1 MVKRRKLKRIEKN
14 VKEEQNVDV
23 TGKVNGYGEES
34 QVNTDFLEIHFVM
47 FFRENQ
53 SSKKCFKTYVNGRS
67 CRKVSYD
74 L

>member
-1 MVKRRKLKRIEKN
+1 MVKGRKLKRVEKN

-23 TGKVNGYGEES
+23 TGEVNGYGEES
-34 QVNTDFLEIHFVM
+34 EVNTDFLQIPFFM
-47 FFRENQ
+47 FFRETQ

>member
-1 MVKRRKLKRIEKN
+1 MVKRRKLKRVEKN

-23 TGKVNGYGEES
+23 TGEVNGYGEES
-34 QVNTDFLEIHFVM
+34 EVNTDFLQIPFLM
-47 FFRENQ
+47 FFRETQ